1 MEARLD
7 ALKAKFRKYAAPVLA
22 TFALSGGMAA
32 PTQAGGVSD
41 VLDGVV
47 DEIKTQTEQRLRGTV
62 QRATRR
68 ADEQCRTNRSS
79 RSGNGDSEYNQGA
92 LSQNCRE
99 LTYEDQLR
107 REINRTNLE
116 TRLLQQKERQQRL
129 LNRGNGQQGHGSHH
143 HHRAPAKQEI
153 SLSEYYNIKNECMD
167 AKLLN
172 GEAEHVRDADGQC
185 TKYTNDRFTL
195 NY

>member
-7 ALKAKFRKYAAPVLA
+7 ALKAKFRKYAAPVLT

-47 DEIKTQTEQRLRGTV
+47 DEIKTQTEQVLRGTV
-62 QRATRR
+62 QRSTRR
-68 ADEQCRTNRSS
+68 ADEECRTNRSS

-116 TRLLQQKERQQRL
+116 TRLLQQKRRQQ
-129 LNRGNGQQGHGSHH
+129 
-143 HHRAPAKQEI
+143 
-153 SLSEYYNIKNECMD
+153 
-167 AKLLN
+167 KLLN
-172 GEAEHVRDADGQC
+172 PYDSQHSHRSHYNGAAAKQGITPNQYYQKKETC
-185 TKYTNDRFTL
+185 TDVKLGSEPNLTS
-195 NY
+195 